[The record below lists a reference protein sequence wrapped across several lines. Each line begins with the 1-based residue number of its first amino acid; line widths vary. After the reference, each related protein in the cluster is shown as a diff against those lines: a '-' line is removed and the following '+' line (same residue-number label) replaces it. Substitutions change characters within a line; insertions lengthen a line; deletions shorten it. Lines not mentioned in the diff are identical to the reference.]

1 MINLL
6 NKISIPNDWKIELN
20 NNGFFDS
27 LNKPISFL
35 EKELLDNKDISPAI
49 ENIFNAFK
57 YCNFESTKVVIF
69 GQDPYFQSGIAN
81 GLAFSVDED
90 QIIPASL
97 KNIYKEIKDDIGPSK
112 NKSGCLKSWAK
123 QGVLLLNTALT
134 VEVSKPG
141 SHSNIGW
148 DNFIYDIIKLINN
161 KPNVV
166 FILWGNHAQKYIRY
180 LNNKNHLI
188 LYGPHP
194 SPLSA
199 YRGFFGSK
207 HFFVLLGFCNF
218 GHQHFKSSAL
228 RQLKPTNLKF

>member
-6 NKISIPNDWKIELN
+6 NQISIPNDWKIELKN
-20 NNGFFDS
+20 NDFFDS

-49 ENIFNAFK
+49 ENIFDAFK

-81 GLAFSVDED
+81 GLAFSVNED
-90 QIIPASL
+90 QKIPASL
-97 KNIYKEIKDDIGPSK
+97 KNIYKEINDDVGPSK

-161 KPNVV
+161 KPNAV
-166 FILWGNHAQKYIRY
+166 FILWGNHAKKYIKY

-188 LYGPHP
+188 LHGPHP

-207 HFFVLLGFCNF
+207 HFSKCNNY
-218 GHQHFKSSAL
+218 L
-228 RQLKPTNLKF
+228 RMNNLKEIDW

>member
-6 NKISIPNDWKIELN
+6 NKISIPNDWKIELKR
-20 NNGFFDS
+20 NGFFDS

-35 EKELLDNKDISPAI
+35 EKELLDNKDISPTI

-57 YCNFESTKVVIF
+57 YCNFKSTKVVIF

-81 GLAFSVDED
+81 GLAFSVDEG
-90 QIIPASL
+90 QKIPASL
-97 KNIYKEIKDDIGPSK
+97 KNIYKEIKNDVGPSE

-166 FILWGNHAQKYIRY
+166 FILWGNHAQKYIKY
-180 LNNKNHLI
+180 LNNRNHLI
-188 LYGPHP
+188 LHGPHP

-207 HFFVLLGFCNF
+207 HFSKCNNY
-218 GHQHFKSSAL
+218 L
-228 RQLKPTNLKF
+228 RINNLKEIDW

>member
-6 NKISIPNDWKIELN
+6 NKISIPNDWKIELKN
-20 NNGFFDS
+20 NDFFDS

-35 EKELLDNKDISPAI
+35 EKEILNNKDISPAI
-49 ENIFNAFK
+49 ENIFDAFK

-81 GLAFSVDED
+81 GLAFSVNED
-90 QIIPASL
+90 QKIPASL
-97 KNIYKEIKDDIGPSK
+97 KNIYKEINDDVGPSK

-207 HFFVLLGFCNF
+207 HFSKCNNY
-218 GHQHFKSSAL
+218 L
-228 RQLKPTNLKF
+228 IRNNLKEIDW

>member
-35 EKELLDNKDISPAI
+35 EKELLDNKDVSPAI
-49 ENIFNAFK
+49 ENIFDAFK

-81 GLAFSVDED
+81 GLAFSVNED
-90 QIIPASL
+90 QKIPASL
-97 KNIYKEIKDDIGPSK
+97 KNIYKEINDDVGPSK

-207 HFFVLLGFCNF
+207 HFSKCNNY
-218 GHQHFKSSAL
+218 L
-228 RQLKPTNLKF
+228 RRNNLKEIDW

>member
-81 GLAFSVDED
+81 GLAFSVNED
-90 QIIPASL
+90 QKIPASL
-97 KNIYKEIKDDIGPSK
+97 KNIYKEINDDVGPSK

-207 HFFVLLGFCNF
+207 HFSKCNNY
-218 GHQHFKSSAL
+218 L
-228 RQLKPTNLKF
+228 IRNNLKEIDW

>member
-1 MINLL
+1 MTNLL
-6 NKISIPNDWKIELN
+6 NKIFIPNDWKIELK
-20 NNGFFDS
+20 NNGFFDN
-27 LNKPISFL
+27 LKKPISFL
-35 EKELLDNKDISPAI
+35 EKEIFDNKDISPDI
-49 ENIFNAFK
+49 ENIFDAFR
-57 YCNFESTKVVIF
+57 YCNFASTKVVIF
-69 GQDPYFQSGIAN
+69 GQDPYFQSGTAN
-81 GLAFSVDED
+81 GLAFSVDEG
-90 QIIPASL
+90 QKIPASL
-97 KNIYKEIKDDIGPSK
+97 KNIYKEIEDDVGPTK

-161 KPNVV
+161 KPNMV
-166 FILWGNHAQKYIRY
+166 FILWGNYAKKYIKY

-207 HFFVLLGFCNF
+207 HFSKCNNY
-218 GHQHFKSSAL
+218 
-228 RQLKPTNLKF
+228 LKRNNLKEIDW

>member
-69 GQDPYFQSGIAN
+69 GQDPYFQSGVAN
-81 GLAFSVDED
+81 GLAFSVNED
-90 QIIPASL
+90 QKIPASL
-97 KNIYKEIKDDIGPSK
+97 KNIYKEINDDVGPSK

-166 FILWGNHAQKYIRY
+166 FILWGNFAENVDLISQEVSITSKIELKYLCTMSKAIKNRLSILKKLSIEK
-180 LNNKNHLI
+180 LNAMQQEAKLDDE
-188 LYGPHP
+188 
-194 SPLSA
+194 
-199 YRGFFGSK
+199 
-207 HFFVLLGFCNF
+207 
-218 GHQHFKSSAL
+218 Q
-228 RQLKPTNLKF
+228 

>member
-6 NKISIPNDWKIELN
+6 NKISIPNDWKNELN

-97 KNIYKEIKDDIGPSK
+97 KNIYKEIKDDVGPSK
-112 NKSGCLKSWAK
+112 NKSGCLKNWAK

-141 SHSNIGW
+141 SHSKIGW

-180 LNNKNHLI
+180 LTNENHLI

-207 HFFVLLGFCNF
+207 HFSKCNNY
-218 GHQHFKSSAL
+218 L
-228 RQLKPTNLKF
+228 IRNNLKEIDW

>member
-35 EKELLDNKDISPAI
+35 EKELLDNKEISPAI

-207 HFFVLLGFCNF
+207 HFSKCNNY
-218 GHQHFKSSAL
+218 
-228 RQLKPTNLKF
+228 LKRNNLKEIDW

>member
-6 NKISIPNDWKIELN
+6 KKISIPNDWKIELK

-35 EKELLDNKDISPAI
+35 EKELHDNKDISPTI

-57 YCNFESTKVVIF
+57 YCNFKSTKVVIF
-69 GQDPYFQSGIAN
+69 GQDPYFQHGTAN
-81 GLAFSVDED
+81 GLAFSVNEG
-90 QIIPASL
+90 QKIPASL
-97 KNIYKEIKDDIGPSK
+97 KNIYKEIKDDVGPSK

-166 FILWGNHAQKYIRY
+166 FILWGNHAQKYIKY
-180 LNNKNHLI
+180 LNNRNHLI
-188 LYGPHP
+188 LHGPHP

-207 HFFVLLGFCNF
+207 HFSKCNNY
-218 GHQHFKSSAL
+218 L
-228 RQLKPTNLKF
+228 RINNLKEIDW

>member
-81 GLAFSVDED
+81 GLAFSVNED
-90 QIIPASL
+90 QKIPASL
-97 KNIYKEIKDDIGPSK
+97 KNIYKEINDDVGPSK

-207 HFFVLLGFCNF
+207 HFSKCNNYLIRNN
-218 GHQHFKSSAL
+218 QKEIDW
-228 RQLKPTNLKF
+228 

>member
-1 MINLL
+1 M
-6 NKISIPNDWKIELN
+6 
-20 NNGFFDS
+20 
-27 LNKPISFL
+27 
-35 EKELLDNKDISPAI
+35 
-49 ENIFNAFK
+49 
-57 YCNFESTKVVIF
+57 
-69 GQDPYFQSGIAN
+69 
-81 GLAFSVDED
+81 
-90 QIIPASL
+90 
-97 KNIYKEIKDDIGPSK
+97 
-112 NKSGCLKSWAK
+112 
-123 QGVLLLNTALT
+123 LLLNTALT

-207 HFFVLLGFCNF
+207 HFSKCNNY
-218 GHQHFKSSAL
+218 L
-228 RQLKPTNLKF
+228 IRNNLKEIDW

>member
-161 KPNVV
+161 KPNAV
-166 FILWGNHAQKYIRY
+166 FILWGNHAQKYIKY
-180 LNNKNHLI
+180 LNNENHLI
-188 LYGPHP
+188 LHGPHP

-207 HFFVLLGFCNF
+207 HFSKCNNY
-218 GHQHFKSSAL
+218 L
-228 RQLKPTNLKF
+228 RSNNLKEIDW

>member
-1 MINLL
+1 MNGPICRQETEWSRVGPTAGRSQEQDECEYQDSASRTKFFWLHQDS
-6 NKISIPNDWKIELN
+6 KITHQD
-20 NNGFFDS
+20 F
-27 LNKPISFL
+27 
-35 EKELLDNKDISPAI
+35 
-49 ENIFNAFK
+49 FK

-207 HFFVLLGFCNF
+207 HFSKCNNY
-218 GHQHFKSSAL
+218 L
-228 RQLKPTNLKF
+228 RSNNLKEIDW

>member
-6 NKISIPNDWKIELN
+6 NEISIPNDWKIELKN
-20 NNGFFDS
+20 NDFFDS

-35 EKELLDNKDISPAI
+35 EKEILNNKDISPAI
-49 ENIFNAFK
+49 ENIFDAFK

-81 GLAFSVDED
+81 GLAFSVNED
-90 QIIPASL
+90 QKIPASL
-97 KNIYKEIKDDIGPSK
+97 KNIYKEINDDVGPSK

-207 HFFVLLGFCNF
+207 HFSKCNNY
-218 GHQHFKSSAL
+218 L
-228 RQLKPTNLKF
+228 IRNNLKEIDW

>member
-1 MINLL
+1 M
-6 NKISIPNDWKIELN
+6 PNDWKIELN

-207 HFFVLLGFCNF
+207 HFSKCNNY
-218 GHQHFKSSAL
+218 
-228 RQLKPTNLKF
+228 LKRNNLKEIDW

>member
-166 FILWGNHAQKYIRY
+166 FILWGKHAQKYIRY

-207 HFFVLLGFCNF
+207 HFSKCNNY
-218 GHQHFKSSAL
+218 L
-228 RQLKPTNLKF
+228 IRNNLKEIDW

>member
-97 KNIYKEIKDDIGPSK
+97 KNIYKEINDDVGPSK

-207 HFFVLLGFCNF
+207 HFSKCNNY
-218 GHQHFKSSAL
+218 L
-228 RQLKPTNLKF
+228 RMNNLKEIDW

>member
-207 HFFVLLGFCNF
+207 HFSKCNNY
-218 GHQHFKSSAL
+218 
-228 RQLKPTNLKF
+228 LKRKNLKEIDW